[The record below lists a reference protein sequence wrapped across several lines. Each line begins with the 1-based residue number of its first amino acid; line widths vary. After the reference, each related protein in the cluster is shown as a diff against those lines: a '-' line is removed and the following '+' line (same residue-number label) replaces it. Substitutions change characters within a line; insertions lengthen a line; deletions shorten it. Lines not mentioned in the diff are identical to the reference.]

1 MIKKKYVKKLI
12 KAGVTILAVGI
23 IGAFYIIIINK
34 PKQYTVAHAKTEAI
48 EETLQVT
55 GDVKSNET
63 KTYYAMFTAPI
74 TTLDVKEGEMVHEGD
89 QLVTF
94 DVEDLTLTA
103 KQSALAVQAAENQY
117 QSTVNQNEKNTLIY
131 QGAAMSEAAFEELIA
146 GQRDVIKRLQAKVT
160 KAENKANDISILQ
173 NRVNMEVD
181 EDDKEELQ
189 KTLDEWKGEYKDYDV
204 PEVTSELA
212 KQQAIFSDMQAYR
225 TQYETQKQTADN
237 KIIDPKAQEEIL
249 TNKQSAVLSKQ
260 DNDATLADASAG
272 ICAEYTGIISEVY
285 VEEGATVN
293 QGTPLFS
300 LEDSQDMA
308 VDAMVSKYD
317 IDKIKVGQT
326 AAITIAGHTYD
337 GVVTKINRVATT
349 DSSDKAKI
357 PVTVTIQKPD
367 NLVYIGI
374 EADVEIDI
382 AEKEDAIVVPMEAVY
397 TDDAGGHC
405 YRIVD
410 GQIMR
415 NDIVIGLENASMAE
429 ITEGIQPGDA
439 VIIDAVTEDQIGK
452 RAVGEEKCEKKF

>member
-1 MIKKKYVKKLI
+1 MKNKRFMKKLI
-12 KAGVTILAVGI
+12 KAGATLLILGIAAGGYIAVI
-23 IGAFYIIIINK
+23 SR
-34 PKQYTVAHAKTEAI
+34 PKVYTVIHAGTENI
-48 EETLQVT
+48 QETLKVT

-94 DVEDLTLTA
+94 DIKDLTMA
-103 KQSALAVQAAENQY
+103 VRQSALAVQAADNQY

-146 GQRDVIKRLQAKVT
+146 GQRDVIKGLQAKVT
-160 KAENKANDISILQ
+160 KAENKANDISVLQ

-189 KTLDEWKGEYKDYDV
+189 KTLDEWKGEYKEYNV

-212 KQQAIFSDMQAYR
+212 KQQAILSDMQAYR

-260 DNDATLADASAG
+260 DNVETLAEASAG
-272 ICAEYTGIISEVY
+272 ICADYTGIVSKVY

-293 QGTPLFS
+293 QGTPLFKV
-300 LEDSQDMA
+300 EDSQDMA

-317 IDKIKVGQT
+317 INKIKVGQ
-326 AAITIAGHTYD
+326 AAATTIAGHLYD

-367 NLVYIGI
+367 ESVYIGI

-382 AEKEDAIVVPMEAVY
+382 AEKENALVVPIEAVY
-397 TDDAGGHC
+397 TDDTGSYC
-405 YRIVD
+405 YCILDGKIVKTD
-410 GQIMR
+410 
-415 NDIVIGLENASMAE
+415 VVTGLKNTRMVEVK
-429 ITEGIQPGDA
+429 EGIQPGNK
-439 VIIDAVTEDQIGK
+439 VIIDAVTDQQVGSK
-452 RAVGEEKCEKKF
+452 AVGDEQE

>member
-1 MIKKKYVKKLI
+1 MKNKRFMKKVIKTGATLLVI
-12 KAGVTILAVGI
+12 GI
-23 IGAFYIIIINK
+23 IGTIYIAVISR
-34 PKQYTVAHAKTEAI
+34 PKVYAVAYVKTESI
-48 EETLQVT
+48 QETLKVT

-74 TTLDVKEGEMVHEGD
+74 TTLDIKEGETVHEGD

-94 DVEDLTLTA
+94 DVNDLTLAA

-146 GQRDVIKRLQAKVT
+146 GQRDVIKGLQAKVT

-189 KTLDEWKGEYKDYDV
+189 KTLDEWKGEYKDYNV
-204 PEVTSELA
+204 PEVASELA
-212 KQQAIFSDMQAYR
+212 KQQAILSDMQAYR

-260 DNDATLADASAG
+260 DNDATLAEASAG
-272 ICAEYTGIISEVY
+272 ICADYTGIVSKVY

-293 QGTPLFS
+293 QGTPLFK

-326 AAITIAGHTYD
+326 AAITIAGHTYG

-367 NLVYIGI
+367 ESVYIGI

-382 AEKEDAIVVPMEAVY
+382 AEKENALVVPMEAVY
-397 TDDAGGHC
+397 TDDAGSYC
-405 YRIVD
+405 YRIAD
-410 GQIMR
+410 GKIVK
-415 NDIVIGLENASMAE
+415 NDVVIGLENASMAE
-429 ITEGIQPGDA
+429 VTEGIQPGDA
-439 VIIDAVTEDQIGK
+439 VIIDAVTEQQIGTK
-452 RAVGEEKCEKKF
+452 AVGEENE